1 MPRTVRNCW
10 IVFLCLILLWVLLY
24 FIVGERR
31 RGEGSFGGST
41 EVYDDYKK
49 GNRKWPII
57 SRVLAYSFPI
67 PMIYLLFWDMVLKP
81 HISFESYT
89 I

>member
-1 MPRTVRNCW
+1 
-10 IVFLCLILLWVLLY
+10 
-24 FIVGERR
+24 
-31 RGEGSFGGST
+31 
-41 EVYDDYKK
+41 VYDDYKK

-57 SRVLAYSFPI
+57 SRVLAYSIPI

>member
-1 MPRTVRNCW
+1 M
-10 IVFLCLILLWVLLY
+10 
-24 FIVGERR
+24 
-31 RGEGSFGGST
+31 
-41 EVYDDYKK
+41 YDDYKK

-57 SRVLAYSFPI
+57 SRELAYSIPI
-67 PMIYLLFWDMVLKP
+67 PMIYLMIWDMVLNP